1 MLVTIV
7 NAGANP
13 VRVGYEQLRLVSP
26 SGRRYSAL
34 PPFDIEGS
42 AVVRVGTAYY
52 PPTGFAYAPYMGPYF
67 PGAPLYDG
75 GFATNPLYWERFVP
89 VMRTVDLPTF
99 DMLRKA
105 LPEGVLEP
113 GGRLSGFVY
122 FEDVGPGVER
132 VELRADFENAD
143 TGERIVRL
151 GIPFKTG

>member
-1 MLVTIV
+1 MKSVILATACATIC
-7 NAGANP
+7 
-13 VRVGYEQLRLVSP
+13 
-26 SGRRYSAL
+26 
-34 PPFDIEGS
+34 
-42 AVVRVGTAYY
+42 
-52 PPTGFAYAPYMGPYF
+52 
-67 PGAPLYDG
+67 
-75 GFATNPLYWERFVP
+75 TNPLYWERFVP